1 MKRVLMLALTLLAS
15 SARADE
21 ATLADVE
28 NTLGQVPT
36 FLRSFPSEALESA
49 WGDMKALELN
59 PKTALPGKVKELIG
73 LAVAAQIPCRYCI
86 YFHTQAAKLNGAT
99 SDELGEAL
107 LAASQTR
114 RWSTVLNGNQIDEAQ
129 FRAEF
134 AKIVEN
140 ARAGKVKP
148 NTGVK
153 VVDAAS
159 AITDIEGTLGFVPG
173 FFKSYPEVALAP
185 AWKGFKGLWLSQTQV
200 APKYKELIG
209 LAVASQ
215 IPCRFCIVAHT
226 ELARL
231 NGATDTEIEEAV
243 GMAAATRFW
252 STYLNGSMTD
262 EATFKKETDQIVS
275 RFRKAT
281 AKK

>member
-1 MKRVLMLALTLLAS
+1 MCIRD
-15 SARADE
+15 R
-21 ATLADVE
+21 
-28 NTLGQVPT
+28 VPT

-200 APKYKELIG
+200 VPKYKELIG

>member
-1 MKRVLMLALTLLAS
+1 MKRVLMLALTLLPS

-200 APKYKELIG
+200 VPKYKELIG

>member
-1 MKRVLMLALTLLAS
+1 MKRVLLLALTLLAS

>member
-1 MKRVLMLALTLLAS
+1 MKRVLMLALTLLPS